1 MWLRLFSNP
10 SARSRLAETVAA
22 AKSSALDELYGRVFA
37 CAALERLLKAKLCGA
52 QNPNIFADRAKPSNA
67 SMRSPYTKGLAV
79 CQIQGP
85 YEEAESYSVIRR
97 ARDIIAR
104 NRGPAAIISASAS
117 HTCTSDP
124 VELTCQAS
132 LRTTTQQ

>member
-1 MWLRLFSNP
+1 MWLGLFSAP
-10 SARSRLAETVAA
+10 SARSRLAETVTD